1 MNDPVKQNA
10 EELREIAALVK
21 AAMRPEF
28 ITASVKQDVNL
39 AVING
44 SVIDL
49 SSFLPSVPVRK
60 RAEVQITNV
69 ESFIEYL
76 NAHKRAS
83 TAMFFDPDA
92 LICTAI
98 IDYHNSGSDGTPE
111 FCQHIVTLRLKE
123 TDAWKL
129 WKGSNC
135 KTMSQVDFALFIENM
150 MADITNPVAAD
161 ILEMSKGLEATGQ
174 MRFKSSVVLEDGNR
188 SFVYE
193 NEVSA
198 KAPGK
203 IEIPK
208 AFELSI
214 KPFLGADR
222 SPITARFM
230 YRIDSGA
237 LRLSYQLIRPEEFI
251 LAATETAVYLIKEKT
266 SLPVYI
272 GTSPKV

>member
-1 MNDPVKQNA
+1 MSEITKVNA
-10 EELREIAALVK
+10 EEIRQIAELVR
-21 AAMRPEF
+21 AAMRPEALS
-28 ITASVKQDVNL
+28 ASSKQDINL

-44 SVIDL
+44 GVIDL
-49 SSFLPSVPVRK
+49 AQYMPTAPARK
-60 RAEVQITNV
+60 RAEVVITNV
-69 ESFIEYL
+69 ESFIAYV
-76 NAHKRAS
+76 NAHKRDS
-83 TAMFFDPDA
+83 TSMFFDADA
-92 LICTAI
+92 LTCCAI
-98 IDYHNSGSDGTPE
+98 IDYHNGGADGKPE
-111 FCQHIVTLRLKE
+111 FCQHIATLRLRE

-129 WKGSNC
+129 WKSNHG
-135 KTMSQVDFALFIENM
+135 KAMGQVEFALFIENM
-150 MADITNPVAAD
+150 MADITNPMAAD

-222 SPITARFM
+222 SNITARFM

-251 LAATETAVYLIKEKT
+251 LAATETAVGLIKEKT
-266 SLPVYI
+266 SMPVYI
-272 GTSPKV
+272 GNKPTV